1 MNSETDRPQ
10 SVRDSISSRPG
21 STGFFAGLVNL
32 VEGRHWAYLLIAPSL
47 ILVGAV
53 VVYPVLDGIALSF
66 REYRLNR
73 PALGTPWIGLEHYRD
88 LTQDPIIRTALRN
101 TVIWVTIGSISQFV
115 LGMIAALALH
125 RSLRGMG
132 IARVLVL
139 IPWLLPS
146 VVSANMWK
154 LMLDARLGV
163 VNDLLIRLNIL
174 DSPRAWFTSPDWAL
188 YEVLAVELWKNFPF
202 FTLFLMAGL
211 HAIPH
216 ELYDAAS
223 VDGSGVWQR
232 FRGITVPL
240 LLPVIVA
247 AVILRVIGLFNS
259 PDVLLILT
267 GGGPGNATQTI
278 SLYGFQ
284 TAYLK
289 FDFGYAAAISVLAL
303 CCLMA
308 FTIVYVRVS
317 GVTKE

>member
-1 MNSETDRPQ
+1 M
-10 SVRDSISSRPG
+10 
-21 STGFFAGLVNL
+21 STRLSTRKDPVAERATRTRWSPLNPL
-32 VEGRHWAYLLIAPSL
+32 IAATEGRYWAYLLIAPSL

-53 VVYPVLDGIALSF
+53 VVYPVIDGILLSF

-73 PALGTPWIGLEHYRD
+73 PALGTPWIGLEHYRQ
-88 LTQDPIIRTALRN
+88 LTTDPIIRIALRN
-101 TVIWVTIGSISQFV
+101 TLIWVSVGAVSQFL

-125 RSLRGMG
+125 RQLRGMG
-132 IARVLVL
+132 AARILVL

-146 VVSANMWK
+146 VVSANMWRF
-154 LMLDARLGV
+154 MLDSRLGI
-163 VNDLLIRLNIL
+163 VNDVLMRVGIF
-174 DSPRAWFTSPDWAL
+174 DAPRAWFTNPGTAL

-202 FTLFLMAGL
+202 FTLFLLAGL
-211 HAIPH
+211 HAIPQ

-223 VDGSGVWQR
+223 VDGSGAWRR
-232 FRGITVPL
+232 FRNITIPL
-240 LLPVIVA
+240 LMPVIVA

-289 FDFGYAAAISVLAL
+289 FDFGYAASISVLAL
-303 CCLMA
+303 ACLMA
-308 FTIVYVRVS
+308 FTVVYVRVS

>member
-1 MNSETDRPQ
+1 VSTETTAREGQAPRTRPK
-10 SVRDSISSRPG
+10 RRFSIVDP
-21 STGFFAGLVNL
+21 LVA
-32 VEGRHWAYLLIAPSL
+32 VTEGRYWAYLLIAPSL

-53 VVYPVLDGIALSF
+53 VVYPVIDGVLLSF

-88 LTQDPIIRTALRN
+88 LASDPIIRTALRN
-101 TVIWVTIGSISQFV
+101 TLVWVTVGSISQFL
-115 LGMIAALALH
+115 LGLIAALALH
-125 RSLRGMG
+125 RPLKGMAL
-132 IARVLVL
+132 ARILVL

-146 VVSANMWK
+146 VVSANMWR
-154 LMLDARLGV
+154 LMLDSRLGV
-163 VNDLLIRLNIL
+163 VNDVLMRINVM
-174 DSPRAWFTSPDWAL
+174 DTPRAWFTSPDTAL
-188 YEVLAVELWKNFPF
+188 FEVLAVELWKNFAF
-202 FTLFLMAGL
+202 FTLFIMAGL
-211 HAIPH
+211 HAIPQ

-223 VDGSGVWQR
+223 VDGSGAWRR
-232 FRGITVPL
+232 FRHITVPL
-240 LLPVIVA
+240 LMPVIVA

-289 FDFGYAAAISVLAL
+289 FDFGYAASISVLAL
-303 CCLMA
+303 ACLMA
-308 FTIVYVRVS
+308 FTVVYVRVS

>member
-1 MNSETDRPQ
+1 M
-10 SVRDSISSRPG
+10 SSRITSRKQPLET
-21 STGFFAGLVNL
+21 STPARKLSLSNPLVTIT
-32 VEGRHWAYLLIAPSL
+32 EGRYWAYLLIAPSL

-53 VVYPVLDGIALSF
+53 VVYPVIDGILLSF

-88 LTQDPIIRTALRN
+88 LTTDPIIRTALRN
-101 TVIWVTIGSISQFV
+101 TLIWVSVGAVSQFV
-115 LGMIAALALH
+115 LGMIAALALY
-125 RSLRGMG
+125 RPMRGMG
-132 IARVLVL
+132 VARILVL

-146 VVSANMWK
+146 VVSANMWR
-154 LMLDARLGV
+154 LMLDSRLGV
-163 VNDLLIRLNIL
+163 VNDLLIRLNIF
-174 DSPRAWFTSPDWAL
+174 DQPRAWFTSPGSAL

-202 FTLFLMAGL
+202 FTLFLLAGL
-211 HAIPH
+211 HAIPQ
-216 ELYDAAS
+216 ELYDASS
-223 VDGSGVWQR
+223 VDGGGAWQR

-240 LLPVIVA
+240 LMPVIVA
-247 AVILRVIGLFNS
+247 AIILRVIGLFNS

-303 CCLMA
+303 GCLMA

>member
-1 MNSETDRPQ
+1 MNTGTTVREGQTPRTQ
-10 SVRDSISSRPG
+10 SKRRFSVVDP
-21 STGFFAGLVNL
+21 LVAIT
-32 VEGRHWAYLLIAPSL
+32 EGRYWAYLLIAPSL

-53 VVYPVLDGIALSF
+53 VVYPVIDGILLSF

-73 PALGTPWIGLEHYRD
+73 PALGTPWIGLEHYRT
-88 LTQDPIIRTALRN
+88 LANDPIIRTALGN
-101 TVIWVTIGSISQFV
+101 TVVWVTVGALSQFL
-115 LGMIAALALH
+115 LGLIAALALH
-125 RSLRGMG
+125 RPIPGMP

-146 VVSANMWK
+146 VVSSNMWR
-154 LMLDARLGV
+154 LMLDSRLGV
-163 VNDLLIRLNIL
+163 VNDLLIRINVM
-174 DSPRAWFTSPDWAL
+174 DTPRAWFTSPDTAL
-188 YEVLAVELWKNFPF
+188 FEVLAVELWKNFAF

-211 HAIPH
+211 HAIPQ

-223 VDGSGVWQR
+223 VDGSGAWRR
-232 FRGITVPL
+232 FRHITVPL
-240 LLPVIVA
+240 LMPVIVA

-289 FDFGYAAAISVLAL
+289 FDFGYAASISVLAL
-303 CCLMA
+303 ACLMA
-308 FTIVYVRVS
+308 FTVIYVRVS